1 MSWLAGRASGRAAKV
16 ATGAGRNGAEWHG
29 RLLTKRD
36 VAGWSVVVRKRGSRS
51 MVRNLVR
58 GVLNLVLAAAATWL
72 ANYLVE
78 RLFGPEEATED

>member
-1 MSWLAGRASGRAAKV
+1 
-16 ATGAGRNGAEWHG
+16 
-29 RLLTKRD
+29 
-36 VAGWSVVVRKRGSRS
+36 

-78 RLFGPEEATED
+78 RLFGPEEAGSEHS